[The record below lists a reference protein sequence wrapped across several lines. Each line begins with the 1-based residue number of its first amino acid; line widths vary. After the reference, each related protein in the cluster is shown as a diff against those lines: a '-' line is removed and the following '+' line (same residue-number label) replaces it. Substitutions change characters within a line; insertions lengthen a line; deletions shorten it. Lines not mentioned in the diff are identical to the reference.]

1 MGATSSQRKREDAGK
16 DQMIAELQQTI
27 ANVKTLTGVLPICA
41 SCKKIHEADKW
52 QQIEAYVRDRS
63 QVEFSHTMCP
73 ECSALWYPE
82 HDRN

>member
-1 MGATSSQRKREDAGK
+1 
-16 DQMIAELQQTI
+16 MIAELQQTI